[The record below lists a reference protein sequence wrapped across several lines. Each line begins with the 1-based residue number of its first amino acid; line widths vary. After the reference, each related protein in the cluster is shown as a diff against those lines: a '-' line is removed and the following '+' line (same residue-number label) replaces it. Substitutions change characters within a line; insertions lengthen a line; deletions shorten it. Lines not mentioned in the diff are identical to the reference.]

1 MGNSLADYYMF
12 CSVANNINQDFVR
25 IKQEANG

>member
-1 MGNSLADYYMF
+1 MGNSLAVYYMF
-12 CSVANNINQDFVR
+12 CSVANNIKQDFVR

>member
-1 MGNSLADYYMF
+1 MGNSLVVYYMF

-25 IKQEANG
+25 IKQKADG